1 MQNTDEKEA
10 LKQKLNDIN
19 HSFTHDELV
28 KIIEREFFGDHPE
41 LDHELVD
48 IAMRRLAALNGT
60 DPDDQSAQMANEMLK
75 TLLLSDNR

>member
-1 MQNTDEKEA
+1 MQSTNEKEA
-10 LKQKLNDIN
+10 LKQKLNDIS

-28 KIIEREFFGDHPE
+28 KIIEREFFSDHPE

-48 IAMRRLAALNGT
+48 IAMRRLAVLNGT
-60 DPDDQSAQMANEMLK
+60 DPNDQSAQMANKMLK